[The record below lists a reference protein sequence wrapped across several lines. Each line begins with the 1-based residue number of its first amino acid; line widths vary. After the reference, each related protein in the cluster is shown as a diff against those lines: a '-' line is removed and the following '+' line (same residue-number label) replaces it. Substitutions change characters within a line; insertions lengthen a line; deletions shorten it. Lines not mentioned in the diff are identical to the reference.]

1 MVFIY
6 RIGIIWVDL
15 FKGLT
20 MKKTIRFI
28 YNLIPLKKYIFL
40 FFRSFCIFKQNL
52 YQHLTFKGFFRVA
65 LDNSDFKIYNTGTLI
80 ENQLFWRGIDGFEP
94 NSLKIWIKLCR
105 ISDVI
110 FDIGANTGVYSL
122 IAKSENPT
130 STVYAFEPVERVFTI
145 LSKNFSINRF
155 DVKYYMKAVSD
166 KDGVG
171 MFYDNDKE
179 HTLSVVL
186 NLYRSD
192 EQGLHKVHIETIK
205 LDSFIEHHNIQNID
219 LLKIDVETH
228 EPEVFNG
235 FKKHLKIYKPTMII
249 EIIRDYVASS
259 LSEQLSGLGYNYFY
273 INEPF
278 GGADIL
284 VDGDSYQK
292 VDSLVNCRHGNYLI
306 CSDRIRIALDL

>member
-1 MVFIY
+1 MRSV
-6 RIGIIWVDL
+6 
-15 FKGLT
+15 
-20 MKKTIRFI
+20 MKKTIKFI
-28 YNLIPLKKYIFL
+28 YNFIPLKKYIFL
-40 FFRSFCIFKQNL
+40 FLRSFYIPKQNL

-65 LDNSDFKIYNTGTLI
+65 LENGDFKIYNTGTLI
-80 ENQLFWRGIDGFEP
+80 ENQLFWKGINGFEP

-145 LSKNFSINRF
+145 LSKNFAINRF
-155 DVKYYMKAVSD
+155 NVSHHMKAISD
-166 KDGVG
+166 KDGQG
-171 MFYDNDKE
+171 MFYDNDEE

-186 NLYRSD
+186 NVDRSD
-192 EQGLHKVHIETIK
+192 EQYLHKVHVKTIK

-228 EPEVFNG
+228 ESEAFNG
-235 FKKHLKIYKPTMII
+235 FKKYLKIYKPTII
-249 EIIRDYVASS
+249 VEIIREHVASS

-278 GGADIL
+278 GGVDIE
-284 VDGDSYQK
+284 VDGDAYQK
-292 VDSLVNCRHGNYLI
+292 VDSLVNCRYGNYLA
-306 CSDRIRIALDL
+306 CSDKMALYLGLTA